1 MKFIK
6 FLDNNTV
13 ALKDN
18 DSIEILEKVNYTRY
32 YDKGDKRFNS
42 FKQFTTIKNETYV

>member
-1 MKFIK
+1 MKIIK

-13 ALKDN
+13 ALKNN

-32 YDKGDKRFNS
+32 YDKSDKRFNS
-42 FKQFTTIKNETYV
+42 WPKFTTINGNTYA